1 MPDRSLRLPPLLLRE
16 RRPSSTPPRSGGDG
30 STAGPGS
37 ADGNGG
43 SAGGSGGG
51 PSGERGPD
59 APDTPPS
66 GPSAPPNT
74 DDNPFAPPPEG
85 TPDRPWQ
92 PRGHGQGNGQDSGE
106 DGEGGQSGPRYTPW
120 GSQWS
125 DRQPGPSDGGG
136 FGDRPGAPKGE
147 GGPEGPGGGPGA
159 GMRWDP
165 TDPAQRRAR
174 FALLSGMWAFFFALF
189 SWPYVALLLGALAL
203 YWGISALRA
212 KARTPD
218 PDAPA
223 PDPNARPQRT
233 AAVSGIVTASLAI
246 VMVAATFTAQLV
258 YSDYYSCT
266 NDALT
271 HAAKQSCD
279 DLLPSELRDWLGTGK

>member
-16 RRPSSTPPRSGGDG
+16 RRPSSTPPKSGGDG
-30 STAGPGS
+30 STGGPGS
-37 ADGNGG
+37 ADGNDGG
-43 SAGGSGGG
+43 SAGGGGG
-51 PSGERGPD
+51 PSEEHGPD
-59 APDTPPS
+59 APGTPPAGPASPS
-66 GPSAPPNT
+66 GQ

-92 PRGHGQGNGQDSGE
+92 PRRPGQGSGE
-106 DGEGGQSGPRYTPW
+106 SGGDGQQDPGNSPW

-125 DRQPGPSDGGG
+125 DRQPGPSSGGG
-136 FGDRPGAPKGE
+136 FGDRPGAPQGQ
-147 GGPEGPGGGPGA
+147 GQGQDGPEGPGGTPGG

-174 FALLSGMWAFFFALF
+174 YALLSGMWAFFFVLF
-189 SWPYVALLLGALAL
+189 GWPYVALLLGALAL
-203 YWGISALRA
+203 YWGGSALRS
-212 KARTPD
+212 KARAAN

-223 PDPNARPQRT
+223 PDPNNRPQMT

-246 VMVAATFTAQLV
+246 VLVAGVFTAHLV
-258 YSDYYSCT
+258 YSDFYSCT

-271 HAAKQSCD
+271 NAAKQSCN
-279 DLLPSELRDWLGTGK
+279 DLLPKDLRGLLGTHN

>member
-16 RRPSSTPPRSGGDG
+16 QRPSPTPPRSSGDVPAGG
-30 STAGPGS
+30 
-37 ADGNGG
+37 NG
-43 SAGGSGGG
+43 SAGGRGPVGGNGSAGGNGSSGGT
-51 PSGERGPD
+51 GPD
-59 APDTPPS
+59 APDS
-66 GPSAPPNT
+66 

-92 PRGHGQGNGQDSGE
+92 PRRPASGQGADENGGAGQNGQS
-106 DGEGGQSGPRYTPW
+106 PW

-125 DRQPGPSDGGG
+125 DRQPGPSTGGR
-136 FGDRPGAPKGE
+136 FGDRPGAPQGP
-147 GGPEGPGGGPGA
+147 GGPEGSGGGPGGPGT

-174 FALLSGMWAFFFALF
+174 YALLSGMWAFFFALF
-189 SWPYVALLLGALAL
+189 NWPYVALLLGALAL
-203 YWGISALRA
+203 YWGGSALRA
-212 KARTPD
+212 KPRTPD

-223 PDPNARPQRT
+223 PDPNVRPQTT
-233 AAVSGIVTASLAI
+233 AAVSGLVTASLAI
-246 VMVAATFTAQLV
+246 VMVAATFTAHLV

-271 HAAKQSCD
+271 NAAKQSCN
-279 DLLPSELRDWLGTGK
+279 DLLPKDLRGLLGTQG

>member
-16 RRPSSTPPRSGGDG
+16 QRPSPTPPRSSGD
-30 STAGPGS
+30 AP
-37 ADGNGG
+37 ADRNG
-43 SAGGSGGG
+43 SAGGRGSAGGNG
-51 PSGERGPD
+51 SSDDRGPD
-59 APDTPPS
+59 APATPPS
-66 GPSAPPNT
+66 NS

-92 PRGHGQGNGQDSGE
+92 PRRPASGQGADGSGGG
-106 DGEGGQSGPRYTPW
+106 DQSGQSPW

-125 DRQPGPSDGGG
+125 DRQPGPSSGGR
-136 FGDRPGAPKGE
+136 FGDRPGAPQGQ
-147 GGPEGPGGGPGA
+147 GGPEGPGGGPGS

-174 FALLSGMWAFFFALF
+174 YALLAGMWAFFFALF

-203 YWGISALRA
+203 YWGGSALRA
-212 KARTPD
+212 KPRTPN
-218 PDAPA
+218 PDTPA
-223 PDPNARPQRT
+223 PDPNSRPQTT
-233 AAVSGIVTASLAI
+233 AAVSGLVTASLAI
-246 VMVAATFTAQLV
+246 VMVAAAFAAQLV

-271 HAAKQSCD
+271 HAAKQSCN
-279 DLLPSELRDWLGTGK
+279 DLLPKDLRGLLGTHG